1 MDIARFETL
10 LTQAISA
17 RFPLFDSQHQKP
29 CRLFNGFLEGEPR
42 LVIDLYATTV
52 VLHNYANPPEDGH
65 DLIAVARQVVQTL
78 LPWVQAI
85 LLKTRRSS
93 LPAERDGRML
103 VGERLATRVREH
115 GVWYA
120 IDLTMN
126 RDTSFY
132 LDTRNL
138 RHWAMRNL
146 KDRSVLN
153 TFAYTGSLGVAA
165 QAGGAA
171 RVVQLDLNRHF
182 LNVAKTSYTLN
193 GFPINKADFQAGDF
207 WPQISQLNRRGERFD
222 CVFLDPPFFAAS
234 DKGVVDLER
243 NSIKLINKVRPLI
256 NDGGLLVAINNALF
270 LAGAEYMRMLESLCA
285 DGYVQVEE
293 LIPVPED
300 SAGYPHTRRTVP
312 LIDPTPFNHATKIA
326 ILRIRRK
333 KDPAH
338 EAGIRS

>member
-17 RFPLFDSQHQKP
+17 RLALFDPQHQMP

-65 DLIAVARQVVQTL
+65 DLLAVAQQVVQTL
-78 LPWVQAI
+78 LPWVHAV

-93 LPAERDGRML
+93 LPTERDGRML
-103 VGERLATRVREH
+103 FGERLTTRVREH

-138 RHWAMRNL
+138 RHWAIRNL

-171 RVVQLDLNRHF
+171 RVIQLDLNRHF

-207 WPQISQLNRRGERFD
+207 WPQISQLNRKGERFD

-270 LAGAEYMRMLESLCA
+270 LAGAEYMRMLDSLCA

-300 SAGYPHTRRTVP
+300 SAGYPHTRRTAP
-312 LIDPTPFNHATKIA
+312 MIDPAPFNHATKIA
-326 ILRIRRK
+326 LLRIRRK
-333 KDPAH
+333 AEKVT
-338 EAGIRS
+338 G